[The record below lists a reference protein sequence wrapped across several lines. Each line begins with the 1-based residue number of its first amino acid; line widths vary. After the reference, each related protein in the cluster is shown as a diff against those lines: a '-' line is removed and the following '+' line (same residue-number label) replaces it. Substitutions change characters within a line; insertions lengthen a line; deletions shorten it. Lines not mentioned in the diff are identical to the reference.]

1 MKIELINQ
9 TQYDRILEIQKQ
21 HPKLTFNNK
30 GYEYINKSELSE
42 EDNLAFQEVTDI
54 LKDHII
60 GFSEFNNFQYVND
73 TIRLRFQYDY
83 GADDN
88 STSFTGVGY
97 IELDEL
103 LKGFITKEKEE

>member
-30 GYEYINKSELSE
+30 GYEYIKKSELSE
-42 EDNLAFQEVTDI
+42 DDILAFQEVTNI
-54 LKDHII
+54 LKDHVI
-60 GFSEFNNFQYVND
+60 GFSEFNNFLD
-73 TIRLRFQYDY
+73 TKDVIRLRFQYNY
-83 GADDN
+83 GAEN
-88 STSFTGVGY
+88 NTTSFTGVGY

-103 LKGFITKEKEE
+103 LNGFKS